1 VDSKRQRQNAQA
13 GGGDNSPQTVCG
25 LGKLPIFPDRV
36 ITERDSEDQLE
47 RTRNFKPELMNGLQK
62 IAENQFEVAGHY
74 EHQSSYSKGH
84 KLRID
89 RMKPISVRWEG
100 TKKQEARLQIDDR
113 LKGLLKELGD
123 AINLALSQSVEI
135 NEAIQNVRNAGY
147 EVVLALEATIGFNK
161 KVIEETSS
169 PASESPAPDGN
180 LKVTSQDLK
189 FLQELK
195 ISVEDFGDR

>member
-1 VDSKRQRQNAQA
+1 
-13 GGGDNSPQTVCG
+13 
-25 LGKLPIFPDRV
+25 
-36 ITERDSEDQLE
+36 
-47 RTRNFKPELMNGLQK
+47 M
-62 IAENQFEVAGHY
+62 
-74 EHQSSYSKGH
+74 
-84 KLRID
+84 
-89 RMKPISVRWEG
+89 
-100 TKKQEARLQIDDR
+100 QIDDR